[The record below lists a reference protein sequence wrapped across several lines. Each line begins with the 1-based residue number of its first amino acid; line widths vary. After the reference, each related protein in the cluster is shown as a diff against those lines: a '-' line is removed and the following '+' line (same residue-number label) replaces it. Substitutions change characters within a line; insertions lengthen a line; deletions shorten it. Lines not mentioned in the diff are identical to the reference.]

1 MMPGTQLRWGRRW
14 GFRAAALLLVGG
26 TVAVVGGSTA
36 GAATSATLTNVSL
49 TKKAATTYTLA
60 FTVNQNVNTPSILG
74 VAIPGATFGKTT
86 TPTRSF
92 AVSCSPSCTGAP
104 SPAAS
109 VWDSTGAIKP
119 QQSGKSSILLNLFAS
134 SKFTGTF
141 ATGETV
147 TVTLTTVTL
156 SGSGPAPVSVAVE
169 SAPGVVAATGSSATP
184 TTTKL
189 PVTGV
194 KVTAVTPNSLGYP
207 RAAWTD
213 VLSNLHVTGTGGKG
227 VLSLYVAGA
236 TFPTASS
243 GYVASTCTTTAT
255 GTPSTTAKCSN
266 LTVGVDPAT
275 SGLPGTAGL
284 VDVTNT
290 AATATLTGLTLALS
304 GVGNPAGAATAPIV
318 VAGEGSTTF
327 NALAGAGTSPPAAL
341 VASPTVSLTSA
352 TVPTFPT
359 SMVVGTTAAFGLTVA
374 NGSDFSWRFDGAA
387 VSLTLA
393 GLSGLTPSQVDVSC
407 TTIGSFTFTTA
418 KGGTLVSDQVPVPLA
433 AGATTSYN
441 CTLALSGSAPTG
453 TLGVAAALNDVT
465 GPSPAPLWSSSATV
479 NVVPLPTTGYTLAA
493 ADGGI
498 FTYGTA
504 SFHGSMGGKPLN
516 KPIVGLAETTTGQGY
531 WMVASDG
538 GIFSFGAA
546 RFFGSM
552 GGKPL
557 NQPIVGMAPTPTGQG
572 YWLVASDGGIFGFG
586 SAKFFGSMGGKP
598 LNRPVV
604 GMAATNDGQGYW
616 LVASDGGIFSFGDAI
631 FHGSAGSLPL
641 KAPVVGMAST
651 PDGGGY
657 WLVAA
662 DGGIFT
668 FGDAPFAGSAG
679 ALPLV
684 KPVVG
689 MTPTGNG
696 NGYWLVASDG
706 GVFTFGNA
714 TFEGSA
720 GGLRLVAPMVAI
732 A

>member
-1 MMPGTQLRWGRRW
+1 
-14 GFRAAALLLVGG
+14 
-26 TVAVVGGSTA
+26 
-36 GAATSATLTNVSL
+36 
-49 TKKAATTYTLA
+49 TTFTLA
-60 FTVNQNVNTPSILG
+60 FTVNQNVNTPSILA
-74 VAIPGATFGKTT
+74 VAIPGAKFGTT
-86 TPTRSF
+86 TNPNRRFT
-92 AVSCSPSCTGAP
+92 VSCSPSCTGTHTP
-104 SPAAS
+104 FAS
-109 VWDSTGAIKP
+109 VWDSTGTFKP
-119 QQSGKSSILLNLFAS
+119 QQSGATSILLNFFAS
-134 SKFTGTF
+134 TKFTGTF
-141 ATGETV
+141 ASGETV

-169 SAPGVVAATGSSATP
+169 SAPGTVAAIGTTTTP
-184 TTTKL
+184 TKTTIAK
-189 PVTGV
+189 TGV
-194 KVTAVTPNSLGYP
+194 KVIAITPNSLGYP

-213 VLSNLHVTGTGGKG
+213 VVSNLHVTGTGGKG

-243 GYVASTCTTTAT
+243 DYVASTCTTTAT
-255 GTPSTTAKCSN
+255 GTTSTTAKCSN
-266 LTVGVDPAT
+266 LTVTVDDTAT

-290 AATATLTGLTLALS
+290 AATATLTGLTLTLS
-304 GVGNPAGAATAPIV
+304 DIGNPAGAATAPV
-318 VAGEGSTTF
+318 VVVGEGSTTF
-327 NALAGAGTSPPAAL
+327 SALVGAGTSAPAAL
-341 VASPTVSLTSA
+341 VASPTVSLTST

-374 NGSDFSWRFDGAA
+374 NGSDYSWRFDGAA
-387 VSLTLA
+387 VSFTLA

-418 KGGTLVSDQVPVPLA
+418 KGGTLVSDQLAVPLA
-433 AGATTSYN
+433 AGATTAYN

-453 TLGVAAALNDVT
+453 TLGVGAALNDVT
-465 GPSPAPLWSSSATV
+465 TSTPALLWSSSATV
-479 NVVPLPTTGYTLAA
+479 NVVPLPTTGYTMAA

-516 KPIVGLAETTTGQGY
+516 KPIVGLSETTTGEGY

-546 RFFGSM
+546 RFYGSM
-552 GGKPL
+552 GGRPL
-557 NQPIVGMAPTPTGQG
+557 NQPIVGMATTPTGQG
-572 YWLVASDGGIFGFG
+572 YWLVASDGGIFSFG

-616 LVASDGGIFSFGDAI
+616 LVASDGGIFSFGDAV

-641 KAPVVGMAST
+641 KAPMVGMAAT
-651 PDGGGY
+651 PDGDGY
-657 WLVAA
+657 WLVAS

-668 FGDAPFAGSAG
+668 FGDAPFEGSAG

-696 NGYWLVASDG
+696 NGYWLAAADG
-706 GVFTFGNA
+706 GVFTFGDA
-714 TFEGSA
+714 PFEGSA